1 MSEARVHYWK
11 RGLSH
16 QAFFVLLNL
25 LDYFLTHSLIST
37 GGEELMP
44 LGAHMIEAHGMFG
57 LFMYKVVVTSAVVLT
72 LNFLSCRENFWRL
85 LNGTFTGVVLWNTT
99 GIVLGLFLS

>member
-1 MSEARVHYWK
+1 MSEAGIHYWK

-25 LDYFLTHSLIST
+25 LDYLLTHSLIST

-44 LGAHMIEAHGMFG
+44 LGAHMIEAYGMYG
-57 LFMYKVVVTSAVVLT
+57 LFLYKVVVTSFVVFT
-72 LNFLSCRENFWRL
+72 LRLLDCRESLWSL
-85 LNGTFTGVVLWNTT
+85 LNGTFTGIVIWNTT
-99 GIVLGLFLS
+99 GIVLDLFFS